1 MNISNLI
8 SQLQKE
14 GKKKITP
21 KARRKADMNKIKR
34 NIKIE
39 RSNKNKTDSTKMKIE
54 LIYMTI
60 ESTT

>member
-1 MNISNLI
+1 
-8 SQLQKE
+8 
-14 GKKKITP
+14 
-21 KARRKADMNKIKR
+21 MNKMKR

-54 LIYMTI
+54 LTSMPI

>member
-8 SQLQKE
+8 YQLQKE